1 MSAVL
6 WPGGVKLGD
15 RVRALSASG
24 TVADPAEKRQW
35 TRMPSEPTS
44 LRTINVGLIG
54 LGQVGQAVARLVPEA
69 TRLKES
75 GLRLRVT
82 GALVRDVDRV
92 RRCPK
97 PARLTS
103 NPAAFLRGNYDV
115 VIEALGE
122 VEPARSLV
130 ARLLGRG
137 IPVVTANKALVAAS
151 GAELAAIAAR
161 RGTSF
166 RYEASALAGVP
177 FLGALAARPLVS
189 DVQRFTAVVNGTSN
203 FILSTIAGEQCSFEV
218 ALEAAK
224 DRGLTEPDPS
234 RDLDGVDAANKLVL
248 LATLFGW
255 SGIEAASLDTQGIR
269 GLGLADLSAARS
281 LGATIK
287 PLVHAERSGET
298 VAAFIGPALV
308 PLDHP
313 LASLGGTLSG
323 IQLSGR
329 FVSDLFFSGPGAGP
343 DVTAAT
349 IVDDA
354 VEAVSSGPT
363 LPRAPRRATTK
374 ARLKAAETEWFVRA
388 RFPGLV
394 PERASTEQVCAMHG
408 LRPLAVTE
416 AIDDTRWLRL
426 GCATREQV
434 AKSLGAL
441 RETHRIETWGVRAV

>member
-1 MSAVL
+1 MTF
-6 WPGGVKLGD
+6 GD
-15 RVRALSASG
+15 RRALMTQRGYPQISRMTQIDGIRFAG
-24 TVADPAEKRQW
+24 VAPQPRPPRADAA
-35 TRMPSEPTS
+35 

-82 GALVRDVDRV
+82 GALVRDVNRD

-189 DVQRFTAVVNGTSN
+189 DVHRFTAVVNGTSN
-203 FILSTIAGEQCSFEV
+203 FILSTIAAEQCGFDV
-218 ALEAAK
+218 ALEAAR

-287 PLVHAERSGET
+287 PLVHAERSGDT

-363 LPRAPRRATTK
+363 LPRAPREHDAGSFEG
-374 ARLKAAETEWFVRA
+374 AGDRLVRA
-388 RFPGLV
+388 GDV
-394 PERASTEQVCAMHG
+394 PRGWYPIARARSG
-408 LRPLAVTE
+408 SLRRT
-416 AIDDTRWLRL
+416 
-426 GCATREQV
+426 GCGSR
-434 AKSLGAL
+434 
-441 RETHRIETWGVRAV
+441 R

>member
-6 WPGGVKLGD
+6 WPGGVKSGD

-24 TVADPAEKRQW
+24 TVADPAENRQW

-75 GLRLRVT
+75 GLRFRVT

-269 GLGLADLSAARS
+269 GLGFADLSAARS

-287 PLVHAERSGET
+287 PLVHAERSGDT

-323 IQLSGR
+323 IQFSGR

-343 DVTAAT
+343 DVSAAT

-363 LPRAPRRATTK
+363 LPRAPRRATTTV
-374 ARLKAAETEWFVRA
+374 RLKAPETGWFVRA
-388 RFPGLV
+388 TFPGVV
-394 PERASTEQVCAMHG
+394 PDRTSTERLFATHG
-408 LRPLAVTE
+408 LRVEAVTE
-416 AIDDTRWLRL
+416 AAEATRWLRL
-426 GCATREQV
+426 GTSTRQELSKGLTAV
-434 AKSLGAL
+434 
-441 RETHRIETWGVRAV
+441 RETHRVDTTGVRAV